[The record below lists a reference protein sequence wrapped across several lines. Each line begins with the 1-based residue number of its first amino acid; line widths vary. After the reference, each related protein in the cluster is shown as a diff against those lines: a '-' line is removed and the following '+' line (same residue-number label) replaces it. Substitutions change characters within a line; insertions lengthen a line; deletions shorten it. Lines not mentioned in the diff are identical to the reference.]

1 MFSSEIFL
9 RKFILKI
16 YLRKFIFENLSSKI
30 HLRKFIFEIFSSD
43 IYLRKFIFENLSSK
57 IYLRK
62 FIFAGKMENQ
72 VEKMKV
78 WKWKRLHLAKSD
90 MSVSLRSALVYVFG
104 CACPQTPFNVILY
117 KKPDVKLY
125 PFFDELSWWSSS
137 PRPQSMSKLQK
148 FLDSK
153 GRTRLANL
161 CRARSRL
168 YRRRFLQVNTRWKA
182 LAEIYKMRTLLHR
195 SDLNISAN
203 LWVRSDDIDWGQG
216 ERM

>member
-1 MFSSEIFL
+1 MVRLLICVNILRLSHFRTCLWHFSLRRTWPTWAFHYSAHVYMFS
-9 RKFILKI
+9 
-16 YLRKFIFENLSSKI
+16 
-30 HLRKFIFEIFSSD
+30 D
-43 IYLRKFIFENLSSK
+43 
-57 IYLRK
+57 
-62 FIFAGKMENQ
+62 
-72 VEKMKV
+72 V
-78 WKWKRLHLAKSD
+78 LAPRPHS
-90 MSVSLRSALVYVFG
+90 MSFY
-104 CACPQTPFNVILY
+104 I

-168 YRRRFLQVNTRWKA
+168 YRRWFLQVNTRWKA
-182 LAEIYKMRTLLHR
+182 LAEIYKMYTLLHR

>member
-1 MFSSEIFL
+1 MLKNLGRKIL
-9 RKFILKI
+9 RNVFFRNISPKI
-16 YLRKFIFENLSSKI
+16 YLENLSSKI
-30 HLRKFIFEIFSSD
+30 YLRKFIFEIFSSKFFLP
-43 IYLRKFIFENLSSK
+43 IFIFENLSSK

-182 LAEIYKMRTLLHR
+182 LAEIHTMHSFAPPSHL
-195 SDLNISAN
+195 IF
-203 LWVRSDDIDWGQG
+203 
-216 ERM
+216 